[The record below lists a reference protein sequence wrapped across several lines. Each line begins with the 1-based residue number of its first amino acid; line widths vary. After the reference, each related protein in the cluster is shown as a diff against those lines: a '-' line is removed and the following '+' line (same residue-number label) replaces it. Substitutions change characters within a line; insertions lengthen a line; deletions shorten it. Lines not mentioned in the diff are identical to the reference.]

1 MMMTKHLR
9 CVAIQYIINITGNNN
24 NYAYTMVRPI
34 YAFPCITYGLIIL
47 TVLNPYKETTNE
59 DTYVKTTYV
68 SKKTRIIRQ
77 YDNTTEFI
85 T

>member
-1 MMMTKHLR
+1 
-9 CVAIQYIINITGNNN
+9 
-24 NYAYTMVRPI
+24 MVRPI

-68 SKKTRIIRQ
+68 SKKQ
-77 YDNTTEFI
+77 E
-85 T
+85 